1 VPTTR
6 FWNSFLQIHSTY
18 IKFNVVMFDSSDLVC
33 LCSIFTHSYLFL
45 QLRNMDL
52 KVFIVISSL
61 CWKYNA
67 NDGCL
72 QWSRHCLLLW
82 SIWVHHRVLVW
93 SWCSIFSFLCGVL
106 STFSSLFLLAIV
118 MFVLLRFTSSD
129 YPFGI
134 FIFFLLSFTV
144 ALRLKTIHL

>member
-33 LCSIFTHSYLFL
+33 PCSIFTHSYLFL

-72 QWSRHCLLLW
+72 QWSRNCLLLW

-93 SWCSIFSFLCGVL
+93 SWCSIFSFLCGVCR
-106 STFSSLFLLAIV
+106 LFPV
-118 MFVLLRFTSSD
+118 C
-129 YPFGI
+129 
-134 FIFFLLSFTV
+134 FFWPLWCLSF
-144 ALRLKTIHL
+144 LDSRLLITPLVSLSFSYYLLL